1 MEMTLQLFSWSYN
14 IHRLGVSDIA
24 LLKQKAEQGDPQ
36 YSYMYGRYHYCV
48 RPEPDSV
55 AQAYNL
61 YKIALEG
68 GVVDAKV
75 ALAIMWYAGD
85 MGMVN
90 VEKGSELLFEAI
102 DGDSSFACQKYLLDM
117 IVGLNGM
124 LPNPEQAANL
134 LEEIIISDDSPMW
147 LYLMG
152 RAVMANQGMEPAVKW
167 FKQAADAGFVEAN
180 CFLVLASCHNDNWE
194 LKVDSNDY
202 LNQLNGAV
210 KLGDGLAAYMLAG
223 ELAQRY
229 DEVLPELRA
238 EYREQL
244 FYTIMV
250 AIRGGYGEGAVLLGD
265 LYMNG
270 DCDTEQSSDEAW
282 KWYSKGALLGCP
294 EAFERLYDM
303 ATSGE
308 HPEEESFCDQ
318 LAIEGARLGSESLL
332 AQTIEIYKNG
342 GLDMY
347 AEEIQKYYL

>member
-1 MEMTLQLFSWSYN
+1 MELTLQTFSWSYN
-14 IHRLGVSDIA
+14 IHRLEPSQIE
-24 LLKQKAEQGDPQ
+24 LLKQKAAEGDAQ
-36 YSYMYGRYHYCV
+36 YCYMYGRYHYCV

-55 AQAYNL
+55 AQAYHL
-61 YKIALEG
+61 YTKALEG

-85 MGMVN
+85 LGMVN
-90 VEKGSELLFEAI
+90 VEKGSELIFEAI

-134 LEEIIISDDSPMW
+134 LEEIIISDDSPIW

-152 RAVMANQGMEPAVKW
+152 RAVMASQGMEPAVKW
-167 FKQAADAGFVEAN
+167 FKRAADAGFIEAN
-180 CFLVLASCHNDNWE
+180 CFLVLTSCHNDNWE

-210 KLGDGLAAYMLAG
+210 KLGDGLAAYMLAS

-229 DEVLPELRA
+229 DEVPQQLQS

-244 FYTIMV
+244 IYTIMV

-265 LYMNG
+265 LYTNG
-270 DCDTEQSSDEAW
+270 DCGTEQSPTEAW

-294 EAFERLYDM
+294 EAFERLYEM
-303 ATSGE
+303 ATGDL
-308 HPEEESFCDQ
+308 HPEEETFCDQ
-318 LAIEGARLGSESLL
+318 LAIEGARLGSQTLL

-342 GLDMY
+342 RLDIY
-347 AEEIQKYYL
+347 AEEIEKYYL